1 MRGHLRRQEGIDARA
16 GSGGVDGKGR
26 DLPFHFPLNRS
37 TKRAHF
43 ITLRS
48 ERPTM
53 AVNTE
58 QEEEKP
64 LDPATER
71 VRRKMVRLL
80 VVSIGV
86 MMVGLMAVLAAIVYK
101 VGSSGSRAGGEVANG
116 GVPIEPGFEGRVD
129 LPQGAEIVSTALD
142 GDNILLQLR
151 LAQGGRQL
159 VIHSLSRNRIIARLM
174 LD

>member
-1 MRGHLRRQEGIDARA
+1 
-16 GSGGVDGKGR
+16 
-26 DLPFHFPLNRS
+26 
-37 TKRAHF
+37 
-43 ITLRS
+43 
-48 ERPTM
+48 M

-58 QEEEKP
+58 TEEEKP

-86 MMVGLMAVLAAIVYK
+86 MMVGLMAVLGAIVYK
-101 VGSSGSRAGGEVANG
+101 IGNTGDTDRSGAGAETANG
-116 GVPIEPGFEGRVD
+116 SIPVEPGFEGRVD
-129 LPQGAEIVSTALD
+129 LPQGAEIISTALD

-151 LAQGGRQL
+151 LAQGGRQF
-159 VIHSLSRNRIIARLM
+159 VIHSISRNRIIARLM

>member
-1 MRGHLRRQEGIDARA
+1 
-16 GSGGVDGKGR
+16 
-26 DLPFHFPLNRS
+26 
-37 TKRAHF
+37 
-43 ITLRS
+43 
-48 ERPTM
+48 M

-58 QEEEKP
+58 VEEEKP

-86 MMVGLMAVLAAIVYK
+86 MMVGLMAVLGAIVYK
-101 VGSSGSRAGGEVANG
+101 VSNSGNGAGGEVASG

-151 LAQGGRQL
+151 LAQGERQI